1 MATQRRSLHAW
12 LLPLPAVLHFVLQF
26 VLQFVLL
33 QAASLPNCCAWRS
46 PPSSSSLSR
55 GALPF
60 FLPFSPPDCRRSA
73 AATKAAEGLSAG
85 APESLSPYEEG
96 EAPSRSLFSEGDTE
110 TEGFE
115 AWQRQ
120 APAAFPPMRGGERYA
135 EGARR
140 KSPRT
145 YGFKPQQQTWSPI
158 SLAAFGG
165 SLDGSGDMD
174 VGLLLQHDAQLQQQM
189 EAVLPLSLPPET
201 LEDLVEG
208 SRRQHLLHLSHE
220 EGPPPIHTSVQ
231 AAAAVGRLLP
241 PADSAVYA
249 RRGTWWFPLAASYEA
264 SRERLGS
271 LDQEAQ
277 LELQQNMALLQ
288 LEARQRRRRRL
299 ILAEALGRHG
309 LQINPASWL
318 CRAFVYLKRTPI
330 RSLVFAVWRQKVLD
344 QLYEPMM
351 PQREEV
357 AEERQESSGLAAL
370 EEDWR
375 KHVLWMSGIDLAA
388 HPALEM
394 ALLSRKE
401 VFVQRRYLA
410 VVRRHP
416 SARHQFVPPEA
427 SESDGSS
434 DSDLEESLRSR
445 RRPLPLRRRGWLPSR
460 GEVGNGEL
468 AGVSTSSYL
477 QERLPRAE
485 TRRFGGQMAVEDKGA
500 AERVVLEEQEEKIS
514 AATAAEAA
522 EEEALPQAESLIMA
536 EKSRMPRRSRR
547 SAQQEKIAAEA
558 SQVAEL
564 DILPTEEG
572 APAAGD
578 SETSGSSGSASTS
591 NSSSSSTATTSGA
604 GGETLAEAQGEG
616 AMLSAAV
623 AAEESPSVEAGEG
636 E

>member
-1 MATQRRSLHAW
+1 
-12 LLPLPAVLHFVLQF
+12 
-26 VLQFVLL
+26 
-33 QAASLPNCCAWRS
+33 
-46 PPSSSSLSR
+46 
-55 GALPF
+55 
-60 FLPFSPPDCRRSA
+60 
-73 AATKAAEGLSAG
+73 
-85 APESLSPYEEG
+85 
-96 EAPSRSLFSEGDTE
+96 
-110 TEGFE
+110 
-115 AWQRQ
+115 
-120 APAAFPPMRGGERYA
+120 MRGGERYA

-434 DSDLEESLRSR
+434 DSDLEE
-445 RRPLPLRRRGWLPSR
+445 RGWLPSR

-468 AGVSTSSYL
+468 AG
-477 QERLPRAE
+477 
-485 TRRFGGQMAVEDKGA
+485 
-500 AERVVLEEQEEKIS
+500 